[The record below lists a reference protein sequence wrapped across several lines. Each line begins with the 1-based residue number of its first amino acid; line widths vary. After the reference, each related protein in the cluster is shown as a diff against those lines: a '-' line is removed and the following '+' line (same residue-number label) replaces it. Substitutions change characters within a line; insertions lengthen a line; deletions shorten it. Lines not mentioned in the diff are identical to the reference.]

1 MELGPHNCG
10 KITIVPEADSRNDL
24 GVDWRDGIGLYGL
37 KWAVKHGILT
47 AEEYAKAKADLDR
60 CGRRSEA
67 KEVAPLRLLELLAQ
81 PPTGRERLLS
91 LVFFSVQPESSDGNV
106 LGAT

>member
-1 MELGPHNCG
+1 MRDTDTCLLGDFLERLHKRPC
-10 KITIVPEADSRNDL
+10 KRIRPVSEASGQLPMART
-24 GVDWRDGIGLYGL
+24 R
-37 KWAVKHGILT
+37 ILT